1 MTDSVSLS
9 EGLCQQ
15 MIHENFSQWLASTR
29 AIRMCKTEYS
39 FDPSTDPPR
48 CKTENQL
55 VFKKDQCQKTSYI
68 KHFAVSGRA
77 DIFMIKLEGSTNKR
91 EN

>member
-55 VFKKDQCQKTSYI
+55 VF
-68 KHFAVSGRA
+68 
-77 DIFMIKLEGSTNKR
+77 
-91 EN
+91 

>member
-1 MTDSVSLS
+1 MWFWKLEIYYLKIYIFMTDSVSLS

-55 VFKKDQCQKTSYI
+55 VFKKNN
-68 KHFAVSGRA
+68 V
-77 DIFMIKLEGSTNKR
+77 KR
-91 EN
+91 QVT

>member
-1 MTDSVSLS
+1 MRTSAS
-9 EGLCQQ
+9 GLLLPEPLECAKQS
-15 MIHENFSQWLASTR
+15 IHLILAQ
-29 AIRMCKTEYS
+29 IHQDVKQKTSWY
-39 FDPSTDPPR
+39 
-48 CKTENQL
+48 
-55 VFKKDQCQKTSYI
+55 FKKDQCQKTSYI

>member
-55 VFKKDQCQKTSYI
+55 VFKKNN
-68 KHFAVSGRA
+68 V
-77 DIFMIKLEGSTNKR
+77 KR
-91 EN
+91 QVT